1 MREVIPNLRNE
12 APRRIERMS
21 FGAGAAVIER
31 LGDDVIRLELSGSVG
46 QDLGEIV
53 FSAMA
58 REVKKLDRFSL
69 FLDLETLDDYHPSL
83 RPRAVEFVRREPGRL
98 IAVHGL
104 AGTKIAAMAL
114 TVSNLALGGK
124 VRTYRDRLAYEI
136 ALRDA
141 VHVAR
146 VPAA

>member
-1 MREVIPNLRNE
+1 MREAPKELRAK

-31 LGDDVIRLELSGSVG
+31 VGEDVIRLELSGSVG
-46 QDLGEIV
+46 PELGDIV

-58 REVKKLDRFSL
+58 REIKKLDRFCL
-69 FLDLETLDDYHPSL
+69 FLDLENLEDYPPSF
-83 RPRAVEFVRREPGRL
+83 RPRAVEFIKRDPGRL

-104 AGTKIAAMAL
+104 AGTKIAAMGL

-124 VRTYRDRLAYEI
+124 VRTHRDRLSYEV

-141 VHVAR
+141 MLVTR